1 MTTFRGKKEV
11 TEDVAGC
18 KGRDL
23 IMKHLV
29 LICPARET
37 GFYIKGT
44 GIFLSRKVIRFAFQ
58 NAGVR
63 FYS

>member
-1 MTTFRGKKEV
+1 M
-11 TEDVAGC
+11 AGHE
-18 KGRDL
+18 GRDL

-29 LICPARET
+29 LICPARKT

-58 NAGVR
+58 NAGLR